1 MALHISFEVYGV
13 SHNWICYPLR
23 SLGAVFKLNEGRKT
37 LEAERDALKDAS
49 VHENT
54 LRKRAE
60 EEREAV
66 SLITKV
72 YLRYSCPFCLCQRDA
87 LMEKT
92 L

>member
-1 MALHISFEVYGV
+1 MVSQISC
-13 SHNWICYPLR
+13 ICCPLR
-23 SLGAVFKLNEGRKT
+23 SLGSIFKLNEGRKT

-49 VHENT
+49 VQENT

-66 SLITKV
+66 SLISTVHRRYCCPV
-72 YLRYSCPFCLCQRDA
+72 YLRLRDA
-87 LMEKT
+87 LMKQT